1 MQNFI
6 AKIVCDK
13 LEALT
18 TATRPCNSSS
28 SRPAAS
34 IEAMPTR
41 YSNHCCSRCCCALPP
56 PSTCSAWPWRPLRA
70 RPSSA
75 NRGYRSQ
82 EKTGYAAQTDVA
94 KNLLVDK
101 SGRLPSTPPEIWHTE
116 LNRFIFIPM
125 FLPYE
130 ILAVCC

>member
-1 MQNFI
+1 MQF
-6 AKIVCDK
+6 
-13 LEALT
+13 L
-18 TATRPCNSSS
+18 
-28 SRPAAS
+28 
-34 IEAMPTR
+34 IEP
-41 YSNHCCSRCCCALPP
+41 SRCV
-56 PSTCSAWPWRPLRA
+56 
-70 RPSSA
+70 
-75 NRGYRSQ
+75 NRGYAHTVLKPLLLSLLLRFTAAVDLQRVAMASIARKTFFSKQ
-82 EKTGYAAQTDVA
+82 GLSKPRKTGYAAQTDVA